1 MYKNFLKTIK
11 KKLEKKR
18 YGKKK
23 KKKKGT
29 NLFSKTISSSL
40 NVIWNASTDTKDNDN
55 TSHNLNKSHDIDQA
69 LRDLSST
76 NPSNLNIC
84 YLNIISVRNK
94 FTDFQEMEKW
104 MFHP

>member
-1 MYKNFLKTIK
+1 MYKIFLKRIK
-11 KKLEKKR
+11 KNLKKK
-18 YGKKK
+18 GMEKKK

-40 NVIWNASTDTKDNDN
+40 NVIWNASTGTKDNDN

-69 LRDLSST
+69 LRDLPST

-84 YLNIISVRNK
+84 YLDIISVRNK

-104 MFHP
+104 MFNP

>member
-1 MYKNFLKTIK
+1 MYKIFLKRIK
-11 KKLEKKR
+11 KNLKKK
-18 YGKKK
+18 GIEKKK

-69 LRDLSST
+69 LRDLPST

-84 YLNIISVRNK
+84 YLDIISVRNK

-104 MFHP
+104 MFNP